1 MEPPPVQYI
10 TTRDGFNIAY
20 AVSGEGQP
28 LVLVPWMF
36 SHIEAY
42 WKQDSWYRPWL
53 HALASR
59 FRLIQFDGRGQGLS
73 TRGLPEDT
81 SLADLLRDLE
91 ELLDALQPGPVVLM
105 SVSFACHL
113 AVLYAA
119 AHPDRVSAL
128 ILSVGSV
135 ANEARSK
142 AMYEGLVR
150 ENWQSFLLNQGA
162 SAGSRADARD
172 ILERLSQTVTQS
184 DFVIWQRAYRP
195 SDLTQVLP
203 GIRTPTLVLHPR
215 GFVNLP
221 QTESVK
227 LAAALANGRL
237 VVTDGSSALGDVDQ
251 GIAAIER
258 FLADIPAQPVRPAA
272 AESAGLSAREIE
284 VLRLIAVGKS
294 NQQIADEL
302 VISLNT
308 VARHVSNIF
317 DKTGAANRTEA
328 ASYAHRHGLV

>member
-1 MEPPPVQYI
+1 M
-10 TTRDGFNIAY
+10 
-20 AVSGEGQP
+20 
-28 LVLVPWMF
+28 
-36 SHIEAY
+36 
-42 WKQDSWYRPWL
+42 
-53 HALASR
+53 
-59 FRLIQFDGRGQGLS
+59 
-73 TRGLPEDT
+73 
-81 SLADLLRDLE
+81 
-91 ELLDALQPGPVVLM
+91 
-105 SVSFACHL
+105 
-113 AVLYAA
+113 
-119 AHPDRVSAL
+119 
-128 ILSVGSV
+128 
-135 ANEARSK
+135 
-142 AMYEGLVR
+142 
-150 ENWQSFLLNQGA
+150 
-162 SAGSRADARD
+162 
-172 ILERLSQTVTQS
+172 
-184 DFVIWQRAYRP
+184 
-195 SDLTQVLP
+195 
-203 GIRTPTLVLHPR
+203 
-215 GFVNLP
+215 
-221 QTESVK
+221 K